1 VAVEVMPREGQVD
14 PALVQ
19 KKLEQVAGVSRVLPR
34 EHRDGKL
41 LFTVES
47 LEGRHIRPGLARA
60 VVEAGWNLN
69 ELHAV
74 GLSLEEIFLQLTA
87 APEEIKAEH
96 AAAEAVAAEPLG
108 ETK

>member
-1 VAVEVMPREGQVD
+1 LPQEGGSLDEGSV
-14 PALVQ
+14 LRR
-19 KKLEQVAGVSRVLPR
+19 LEQVAGVSRVLPK

-47 LEGRHIRPGLARA
+47 LEGRHIRPGLAKA
-60 VVEAGWNLN
+60 VIEGGWGLN

-87 APEEIKAEH
+87 DVDAPKTAPASVPSETSG
-96 AAAEAVAAEPLG
+96 AAG
-108 ETK
+108 EKQ